1 MPNLIRT
8 NADIDQCVMDWYET
22 LVNNNDP
29 YHDNNVLALRNRIG
43 YMSQWNMSNVTN
55 ISGLF
60 YSPNYGNDDFLNHL
74 LKIPENNISNW
85 NVSNVTNMHSTFY
98 SCYFDILPVD
108 MVDRIQ
114 IGNWNVSNV
123 TIMDE
128 TFNHATLDNTI
139 SIESWDVR
147 NVLSM
152 QDMFANSY
160 FNQDLTSW
168 DINPV
173 ILQQIVSNVHGFEN
187 IVNGVSERN
196 YMFNEN
202 INMDVNNYPIRNA
215 IINTINRNKS
225 NMETMIAESA
235 QAGDNRTSLALQT
248 VYDEFNLDDNN
259 MSFYYGGKKKRK
271 SLKKKRK
278 SKRRKSMKK
287 KQRKTK
293 RKGRR

>member
-1 MPNLIRT
+1 MSTCPTCPHPLMPNLIRT
-8 NADIDQCVMDWYET
+8 DADIDQCVMDWYET
-22 LVNNNDP
+22 LIYNNDP

-55 ISGLF
+55 IGGLF
-60 YSPNYGNDDFLNHL
+60 YSPNYGDDHFLNTL

-98 SCYFDILPVD
+98 GCYFTELPID

-128 TFNHATLDNTI
+128 TFNHARLDNNI

-152 QDMFANSY
+152 QDMFANSD
-160 FNQDLTSW
+160 FNQDLKKW

-173 ILQQIVSNVHGFEN
+173 ILQQIGE
-187 IVNGVSERN
+187 IDIENGVLERN
-196 YMFNEN
+196 YMFNDN
-202 INMDVNNYPIRNA
+202 SGMDVNNYPIRANN
-215 IINTINRNKS
+215 IINRNKRNIEMMINGS
-225 NMETMIAESA
+225 VGNQRMAFETLYNE
-235 QAGDNRTSLALQT
+235 L
-248 VYDEFNLDDNN
+248 NLDGNKMN
-259 MSFYYGGKKKRK
+259 FYYGGKNKRK
-271 SLKKKRK
+271 NLKKNKK
-278 SKRRKSMKK
+278 SKRRKSLKK

-293 RKGRR
+293 RKGRK

>member
-1 MPNLIRT
+1 MANLLRT
-8 NADIDQCVMDWYET
+8 NVDIDAWVMAWYET
-22 LVNNNDP
+22 LSDTDDP
-29 YHDNNVLALRNRIG
+29 YNDDDVIALSESIG
-43 YMSQWNMSNVTN
+43 YMSEWDMSNVTN

-60 YSPNYGNDDFLNHL
+60 YSPNYGDDFFLNTL

-98 SCYFDILPVD
+98 GCNFTELPFD
-108 MVDRIQ
+108 MVNRIQ

-128 TFNHATLDNTI
+128 TFNHAAIGNAI

-160 FNQDLTSW
+160 FNQDYLSSW
-168 DINPV
+168 NFNPV
-173 ILQQIVSNVHGFEN
+173 ILDIIGREDYDGN
-187 IVNGVSERN
+187 IERN
-196 YMFNEN
+196 YMFNES
-202 INMDVNNYPIRNA
+202 NMDVNNYPIRN
-215 IINTINRNKS
+215 IIINRNKR
-225 NMETMIAESA
+225 NMEMMINGSVGE
-235 QAGDNRTSLALQT
+235 QRMALQT
-248 VYDEFNLDDNN
+248 VYDELNLDGNKMN
-259 MSFYYGGKKKRK
+259 FYYGGKKKRK
-271 SLKKKRK
+271 NLKKNKK